1 MMEFGKWTYLV
12 LLLVSV
18 AYPLAQSFERRVYMH
33 RKFRFMIPGIL
44 LLSAIYLVWDV
55 IFAHQG
61 IWGFSKELT
70 LDLYIAGLPLEEW
83 LFFFIIPW
91 CCLFIHEVL
100 RYFVKRFYFPGAAR
114 IILLVLL
121 ITFLTLIPFHLQ
133 HTYTLVTMSFSAV
146 MIAWALL
153 TKSARHWLSGF
164 LLSYAISLIPFFL
177 VNGVLTS
184 LPVVWYN
191 DAQNMGIRLWTI
203 PLEDSIY
210 LLGLLLPIHLIYHA
224 LLERRASPQLRMDM
238 GLDEPS
244 GF

>member
-1 MMEFGKWTYLV
+1 
-12 LLLVSV
+12 
-18 AYPLAQSFERRVYMH
+18 
-33 RKFRFMIPGIL
+33 
-44 LLSAIYLVWDV
+44 
-55 IFAHQG
+55 
-61 IWGFSKELT
+61 
-70 LDLYIAGLPLEEW
+70 
-83 LFFFIIPW
+83 
-91 CCLFIHEVL
+91 
-100 RYFVKRFYFPGAAR
+100 
-114 IILLVLL
+114 VLL

-133 HTYTLVTMSFSAV
+133 HTYTLVTMSFSAA

-203 PLEDSIY
+203 PLEDAIY

-224 LLERRASPQLRMDM
+224 LLERRASPRLRKDM
-238 GLDEPS
+238 GLDVPS